1 MKDFLLANLLKKRIF
16 VLMVFLTGISFS
28 KRTNAQLVSTY
39 YTFTQSSGT
48 YTPATAGFIDTTG
61 LATTTPASIFTT
73 GWDDRTA
80 IFRLPFDFT
89 FNGTLYAA
97 GTGRIGLDSDAWF
110 CFSNGNPT
118 MTGQLG
124 GGSWVSISDH
134 TGVYLNGTANNNG
147 FAGFNADLN
156 DQTFVTFTANRTSGS
171 NTLTAVSSFT
181 NIQVGTRLS
190 GTGIPNGTI
199 VTAFGG
205 GTITMS
211 AAATSG
217 SGTSTTITPY
227 SSIIGIVS
235 GTAPNRVFTI
245 QWTQAKR
252 YGGTGTDLF
261 NFQMRIN
268 EAGGV
273 ANLQTLQVIYGSLSA
288 TSTTILETQVG
299 LRGAA
304 ATDFNARTSST
315 AWASTTAAVANTNT
329 VRFSNTIVPASGLTF
344 TWSPCTVAPG
354 AAGAIAGPSPVCP
367 GTTQNYSISAV
378 SGASSYAWTYSG
390 TGVTFSATTGSPSNS
405 FVFSA
410 GATGGTI
417 SVTPTNL
424 CGTGTPATKA
434 ITVTSITPAT
444 ITYPA
449 ASYCTST
456 AGTVAVT
463 RTGPAG
469 GTYTT
474 SPASGLTIVAGTGT
488 ITPSTSTPGTYTVI
502 YTYTSSGCSATATT
516 TVTINPPPAV
526 TATASPVNVCVNSPS
541 QLTATVSSGSNYT
554 MSSIAYSL
562 LTPSGTPT
570 TLFSSTYSDNGVS
583 SAIALPF
590 TFTYYGQ
597 SITQLYAFVDGYV
610 QLQTADAATTLQQ
623 TIPDVA
629 TPNNVIALA
638 WDDLEVDNT
647 INPSVYLRYFVNGT
661 APNRIFVVDYNQL
674 DFWWPGAGN
683 LTGQIRLYE
692 SDNHIE
698 IAAATV
704 NDAGDLS
711 FKTMGIE
718 NNTGT
723 LGLSP
728 AGRNNAVW
736 NVTNEAWGFYPPV
749 VAGYTYAWSPATY
762 LSNASISNPV
772 STPTAVSTTNYT
784 VTVTNTTTGCTATAN
799 ASVVAS
805 NPLNGTYTVGV
816 AGNYTTLTAA
826 VNAYNSL
833 CIGGPVVFSL
843 IDNTYPSETFPIVIN
858 SNIYQSATNTLT
870 IKPAATKTPTITGN
884 NALGIIKLNG
894 ADYITIDGSNTVG
907 GTTRNL
913 TLINTSTN
921 TSTSNIIWIASVNAS
936 NGASNNNIKNCIITG
951 NAPTTTFTSVISSGS
966 TLGAVAE
973 AANNNNTYI
982 NNLLTKAQTAI
993 AVVGPTGNETGT
1005 IISDNTIG
1013 STVAGDKLG
1022 WSGIELYQQASAT
1035 VSNNTIFGITSSSSS
1050 ITTSG
1055 ISVFGT
1061 ANGITINRNKISDIK
1076 HTNSLGYGANGIWLA
1091 SSSTAA
1097 NVNVLNNFVFDVAAY
1112 GYNGGRDVEDNGY
1125 GIIVDYGGGY
1135 NIYYNTVHLN
1145 TNQTANGFPAAINI
1159 TSFVTTAASVNIKNN
1174 IFHNA
1179 QTNAGQRYAIMST
1192 AANTVFGTIDYN
1204 YYATTGGGV
1213 NAGYIGSNRA
1223 AIANIQA
1230 GFGQNL
1236 NSIGGFTISYISA
1249 TDKHIDPAIASNVTN
1264 FKNRGNPIAGIT
1276 EDFDVTTRNGY
1287 TPDMGADEWVDP
1299 NYGSWVGKTNTD
1311 WLVATNWEANFVPD
1325 GTTDVFITGGYT
1337 FMPTIATTQAVRNIT
1352 FSAPVPAN
1360 TPLLT
1365 LNAGTLQVNGIITR
1379 TAGTINGV
1387 NGTLEMNNPTAAQT
1401 IPAGLFVS
1409 DALKNLVI
1417 GNANASG
1424 VTLGGKLDIYRS
1436 LTFSASGLR
1445 INTGGFLTFKSTA
1458 TETAWLGNVTG
1469 KTVNGSATVE
1479 RYIPSGTGGSPNHGK
1494 SWQFLATP
1502 VSGSQTINQAW
1513 QDTATAV
1520 NQNRYNG
1527 FGTQITSDI
1536 VGATTLGFDVYTS
1549 PGPSM
1554 KTYVSA
1560 TNTYA
1565 GVPNTTSTAISNKK
1579 GYMIFVRG
1587 SRNVTAYNQ
1596 SPETTVLRVKGPLYT
1611 TGANI
1616 PPVTA
1621 VPAGKFESVGNPYAS
1636 AIDFLNITK
1645 PAAPAVDDVFY
1656 VWDPLL
1662 YGSWGYGAFQT
1673 ISAANGWKPNP
1684 GGTANY
1690 SSASAYTTIQSGQAF
1705 MVHSTSG
1712 GGNITF
1718 TEAAKLSGSQLLFRQ
1733 PAALQ
1738 HSLADRQFLRAT
1750 LYAMI
1755 NGQPSLADGAVLAID
1770 NEFTNDYT
1778 ADDAAKLEN
1787 GGENFG
1793 ISRHGM
1799 RLSLEAHALLN
1810 DKDTIFYSFRN
1821 MKKTQYQLK
1830 FAPENMGSLNMVPY
1844 LIDKYLQT
1852 NTILSVFDTTTVSF
1866 TVDNNPASAAEDRFK
1881 IVFRLMQ
1888 TVPVKIIHIDAS
1900 RNTDHTIAVNWKVA
1914 NELDI
1919 LHYEVERS
1927 SNGRIFIKTGEANP
1941 LLNNGGSTEY
1951 SFTDNKPLITVNY
1964 YRIKAI
1970 SNNGQVQY
1978 SAIVKVAPE
1987 KGDASIT
1994 VYPNPVIDNKIQVQF
2009 RNQQPGIYNYD
2020 LVNAIGQVVY
2030 KGRVTVNSEFSSE
2043 TIDPGTALGKG
2054 NYQLR
2059 ISNESGT
2066 VKSIRIQ
2073 VL

>member
-1 MKDFLLANLLKKRIF
+1 MNYFLPATKWMRNSIPLIVLLCCF
-16 VLMVFLTGISFS
+16 SFQQ
-28 KRTNAQLVSTY
+28 TNAQLVSTY
-39 YTFTQSSGT
+39 YSFSQSSGT
-48 YTPATAGFIDTTG
+48 YTAATSGFIDTTG
-61 LATTTPASIFTT
+61 LATNTPASIFST

-156 DQTFVTFTANRTSGS
+156 DQNFVTFTANRTSGS
-171 NTLTAVSSFT
+171 NILSAVSSFA
-181 NIQVGTRLS
+181 NIQIGTRLN

-217 SGTSTTITPY
+217 TGTSTTITPY
-227 SSIIGIVS
+227 SSIIGIVT

-273 ANLQTLQVIYGSLSA
+273 ANLQTLQVVYGSLSA
-288 TSTTILETQVG
+288 TSTDILETQVG

-304 ATDFNARTSST
+304 NTDFNARTSST

-354 AAGAIAGPSPVCP
+354 AAGAIAGTSPVCP
-367 GTTQNYSISAV
+367 GSTQTYSIATV
-378 SGASSYAWTYSG
+378 AGASTYAWTYSG
-390 TGVTFSATTGSPSNS
+390 TGVTFTATTPTPSNN

-417 SVTPTNL
+417 TVTPTNL
-424 CGTGTPATKA
+424 CGTGTPATRA
-434 ITVTSITPAT
+434 IVVTAVTPAT
-444 ITYPA
+444 ISYPSA
-449 ASYCTST
+449 NYCTST

-474 SPASGLTIVAGTGT
+474 SPATGLTIGAATGT
-488 ITPSTSTPGTYTVI
+488 ITPSSSTAGTYTVI

-516 TVTINPPPAV
+516 TVTINPPPVV
-526 TATASPVNVCVNSPS
+526 TASASPVNVCVNAAS
-541 QLTATVSSGSNYT
+541 QLTATVSSTGNYT
-554 MSSIAYSL
+554 VNSIAYSA
-562 LTPSGTPT
+562 LTPSGSPT
-570 TLFSSTYSDNGVS
+570 TIWNTYQDDQVS
-583 SAIALPF
+583 AAITIPF
-590 TFTYYGQ
+590 TFSFYGSAVSQ
-597 SITQLYAFVDGYV
+597 FYV
-610 QLQTADAATTLQQ
+610 STNGFIELQTFTANSSFPQTLPSATT
-623 TIPDVA
+623 
-629 TPNNVIALA
+629 PNTLIAMAWEDLVI
-638 WDDLEVDNT
+638 D
-647 INPSVYLRYFVNGT
+647 PSTHPGCYVRYFVNGT
-661 APNRIFVVDYNQL
+661 APNRVMVVDYYKMRFL
-674 DFWWPGAGN
+674 GGSSSEDV
-683 LTGQIRLYE
+683 TGQIRLYE
-692 SDNHIE
+692 SDSHIE
-698 IAAATV
+698 VALATV
-704 NDAGDLS
+704 NDNGNLYS
-711 FKTMGIE
+711 KTLGIE
-718 NNTGT
+718 NSTGT
-723 LGLSP
+723 LGITP

-762 LSNASISNPV
+762 LSNTAISNPV

-784 VTVTNTTTGCTATAN
+784 VTVTNTSTGCSATAN

-833 CIGGPVVFSL
+833 CIGGPVIFSL

-894 ADYITIDGSNTVG
+894 ADYVTIDGSNTVG

-913 TLINTSTN
+913 TLINTSN
-921 TSTSNIIWIASVNAS
+921 NSSTTNIIWIASVNAS

-951 NAPTTTFTSVISSGS
+951 NSPTTTFTSVISSGS
-966 TLGAVAE
+966 TIGAIAE

-993 AVVGPTGNETGT
+993 AVVGASGNETGT

-1013 STVAGDKLG
+1013 STVAGDKFG
-1022 WSGIELYQQASAT
+1022 WSGIELYQQANAT
-1035 VSNNTIFGITSSSSS
+1035 VSNNTIFGITSSSSL

-1061 ANGITINRNKISDIK
+1061 ASNITISRNKISDIK

-1112 GYNGGRDVEDNGY
+1112 GYTGGRDVEDNGY

-1145 TNQTANGFPAAINI
+1145 SNQTVSGFPAAINI
-1159 TSFVTTAASVNIKNN
+1159 TSFVTTAGSVNIKNN
-1174 IFHNA
+1174 IFHNE
-1179 QTNAGQRYAIMST
+1179 QSNAGQRFAIMST

-1204 YYATTGGGV
+1204 YYRTSGA
-1213 NAGYIGSNRA
+1213 NHGYIGSNRA
-1223 AIANIQA
+1223 ALANIQA
-1230 GFGQNL
+1230 GFGQNV
-1236 NSIGGFTISYISA
+1236 NSISGFAIAYISA
-1249 TDKHIDPAIASNVTN
+1249 TDKHIDPAVAGNVTN
-1264 FKNRGNPIAGIT
+1264 FKNRGNPISGIT

-1299 NYGSWVGKTNTD
+1299 NYGSWVGKTSID
-1311 WLVATNWEANFVPD
+1311 WLVASNWEANFVPD

-1337 FMPTIATTQAVRNIT
+1337 FMPTIVTTQAVRNIT

-1379 TAGTINGV
+1379 TAGTINGA

-1445 INTGGFLTFKSTA
+1445 INTGGFLTFKSNA

-1479 RYIPSGTGGSPNHGK
+1479 RYIPTSTGGFPNHGK

-1502 VSGSQTINQAW
+1502 ISGAQTINQAW

-1536 VGATTLGFDVYTS
+1536 TGATSLGFDVYTS
-1549 PGPSM
+1549 AGPSM

-1560 TNTYA
+1560 SNTYA

-1596 SPETTVLRVKGPLYT
+1596 NPETTVLRVKGPLYT

-1712 GGNITF
+1712 GGNVTF
-1718 TEAAKLSGSQLLFRQ
+1718 TEAAKLAGSQVLFRA
-1733 PAALQ
+1733 PATLQ
-1738 HSLADRQFLRAT
+1738 HSLADRQFLRVT
-1750 LYAMI
+1750 LYAVI

-1770 NEFTNDYT
+1770 NEFSNDYT

-1900 RNTDHTIAVNWKVA
+1900 RNTDHSIAVNWKVE

-1919 LHYEVERS
+1919 LRYEVERS
-1927 SNGRIFIKTGEANP
+1927 SNGRVFIKIGESNP
-1941 LLNNGGSTEY
+1941 LLNNGGGTEY
-1951 SFTDNKPLITVNY
+1951 DFTDTKPLNAVNY

-1987 KGDASIT
+1987 KVDASIT
-1994 VYPNPVIDNKIQVQF
+1994 VYPNPVIDHKIQVQF

-2020 LVNAIGQVVY
+2020 LINTIGQVVY

-2059 ISNESGT
+2059 ISNESGMI
-2066 VKSIRIQ
+2066 KSIRIQ